1 MDKKLYQLTNPQKS
15 IWYTEQFFNKT
26 PINNIC
32 SYAVVHEVLDFDIL
46 KKAINLM
53 VKQNDAFRLQF
64 CLQNNEIMQYVKEYK
79 EFDIEIIDLVNE
91 KQLQKLEQ
99 DLSNQLFDIF
109 NSDLYLVKLIQF
121 PDNSGAILLNVHH
134 LIGDSWS
141 MGLAVKEILKNYR
154 MLLKSEDYTPHFSYI
169 NYIKSENDY
178 IESNSFEK
186 DKEYWA
192 EKFKTIPMQASIP
205 SLKNSKSNSNSA
217 KRISYTLNK
226 NIMEKINSVCS
237 ENKISVFNFFMAV
250 YSLYIS
256 RVTGLD
262 DFVIGTPILNRKNAN
277 EKCTMGMFI
286 NTLPLR
292 INVSSGQLFKDFCK
306 DISVNLLSSFRHQKY
321 SYNNVLNDLRKKHSN
336 VPNLYDVL
344 ISYQITKAVD
354 NEFGDYSANWL
365 FNNCCANG
373 INIHLHDLND
383 SGELLV
389 SYDYLIDKYSSK
401 EMKNIHNRI
410 LHIIEQIVENS
421 EINLNNIEIVT
432 KTEKEKILDNFTN
445 VKIPYPTKETVLSL
459 FEKQVAQTPNNIAV
473 KIGNKTLTYT
483 ELNEKA
489 NSLARF
495 LKQNNIKEKS
505 VVGIRLDKSFEMIIG
520 IIAIMKCGSCY
531 LPINMSY
538 PEDRVNFMLKDS
550 NCSTLLC
557 NDNSLND
564 MNLDISKINISLS
577 NRKIYEL
584 SSENVANNLTP
595 EDLIYIIYTSGSTGT
610 PKGAMLCHRN
620 VVRLFKNDNFLFNF
634 SENDVWTM
642 FHSVAFDFSVWE
654 MYGALL
660 FGGKLILVPDEI
672 AKDPKLFL
680 NLLRNE
686 KVTVLNQ
693 TPTYF
698 YNLQSAEMLNP
709 DCNLSLRYIIFGGEA
724 LKPNLLQDFNKKY
737 PSTKLINMYGITETT
752 VHVTFREL
760 SSEDLLSASSN
771 IGTPIPTLQV
781 VVLDKN
787 LNLLPFGVEGEMCVL
802 GEGVFKGYLNRP
814 ELNTQKLVNLP
825 ILENRL
831 IYRSADS
838 AILHEDGHLEYL
850 GRIDNQI
857 KIRGFRIELGEIE
870 EKILAHSNIST
881 CIVTK
886 KVDENKHEM
895 LCAYYI
901 KSGPINISNL
911 RIVLKK
917 YLPDYMIPQYFI
929 EIDKVPINI
938 NGKTDYKALPT
949 PNAIT
954 LKHIVL
960 EARNNTDKIIIDCFK
975 EILHIENVGIADSF
989 FELGGDSLS
998 AINAANMITEKLKNE
1013 ISVKDILEHPTIQD
1027 LSDYI
1032 QDKNSGEAIII
1043 KKAPKRA
1050 YYPASA
1056 AQKRMYYTSKIS
1068 GKKSILYNIAG
1079 GIILNG
1085 NINLQK
1091 LSLCFKTL
1099 INRHDA
1105 LRTHFSFKDNEIV
1118 QVISDNIKF
1127 KLPTEHT
1134 SSLNANAIFKKFV
1147 KPFNLEYAPL
1157 FRVKLVYLKN
1167 NSCLLMFDMHHI
1179 IGDGASLEILV
1190 SELCALYNNETLAE
1204 KTIDYKDFAIWDNE
1218 QKTSDKF
1225 VKSKE
1230 FWLNNLDGELPLLDI
1245 QTTYPR
1251 PAIQSFEGNKY
1262 TIGLDNEMFDKIS
1275 DLAKS
1280 LEVTPYMLLLA
1291 AYYVLLNKYS
1301 SQDDIIVGTPVAN
1314 RNSYQ
1319 VSNVLGMFV
1328 NTLALR
1334 CKIDTNLEFYEFA
1347 QYIKNICTDAFDNSS
1362 YPFDDLVNSLDLKR
1376 DNSRNPIFDTM
1387 FTYQNNGYPTF
1398 KLGKANAKYCIP
1410 NNNISKFDFSLEIVP
1425 KDSTY
1430 ILNFEYCTKLFDT
1443 NFIKRFSSHYINI
1456 LNEVIENYS
1465 VKITDINIISNE
1477 EKSRILN
1484 DFNATSLSYP
1494 KTKTII
1500 GLIEEQVAKNP
1511 DNIALKYKDI
1521 SLTYSE
1527 LNKKANQLA
1536 NYLISCGIKK
1546 QDVVGVCLDKNINL
1560 IISLLAILKLGAIY
1574 MPMFNEYPADR
1585 INYMLENSNAKM
1597 IITNSEISKIVVTP
1611 TNICLIDDLN
1621 FDAYSSELLIR
1632 DKLFSDDLI
1641 YIIYTSGSTGNPK
1654 GVKINNLCLN
1664 NFVHSFSNLFKTA
1677 SSDVVLSSTN
1687 ISFDVSIFEL
1697 FMPLV
1702 NGATLVLHTENI
1714 IKNIFEF
1721 CNSIIYNSITTLYIP
1736 PNILNE
1742 VYGLLK
1748 DNPNC
1753 KICKLLVGV
1762 EPIRKNVL
1770 NQFYNLNKNMIIVN
1784 GYGPTETTICATAL
1798 KYKKDL
1804 SNNSIVSI
1812 GKPIHNNEIYILD
1825 SNKNIVPIGI
1835 VGEIYVSGDGVGQ
1848 GYLNNEAETN
1858 KNYITLAINGNTKK
1872 LYKTGDLAKWN
1883 NDGTITFIGRKDR
1896 QIKFSGYRIELSEIE
1911 YAMLK
1916 FPGIKK
1922 VFILPYEKNKNLN
1935 LVAYFLA
1942 DFNVNISDL
1951 SSFLRSKLAF
1961 YMIPKAFIQLDKFP
1975 TNQNGKIDNS
1985 KLPIP
1990 NFRISQEYIA
2000 PQTETEKII
2009 CDIIKKLFSI
2019 GKVGI
2024 NDNFFDLGGD
2034 SLLAIKLQIEALN
2047 QGVYLEYED
2056 IFSYPIIKDLA
2067 NREKKK
2073 SKYIV
2078 DKDYDYTKI
2087 DELLKNALNN
2097 NIETQNVDTISIKA
2111 DVSGS
2116 AQNNILLI
2124 GATGFLGSHILDSYL
2139 SSTDGVAYCLVREV
2153 NNSLPEERLK
2163 KVLNFYFGHKYDS
2176 YFGNRIQVVVGDITH
2191 KDLGFADFDAKANNI
2206 SCVINSAAF
2215 VKHFG
2220 DFDKFKNT
2228 NIIGVQNIT
2237 KFCES
2242 YNLKLYHISTTSV
2255 SGFGLHENLL
2265 GINAEQKSF
2274 DETNFYIGQNMN
2286 NAYVYT
2292 KFEAE
2297 KLIFNDIIK
2306 NKLDACVLRVG
2317 SITNRYSDG
2326 HFQLNLA
2333 ENAFVNR
2340 VKSMLAIGVVPDYL
2354 SAHALEFTPVDSLAN
2369 AIVKIVENKCNLPV
2383 LHLCNPNLIQIPILL
2398 NYLNQLNFDI
2408 RLVTNDEF
2416 TSRINEFLKD
2426 KNLRNQISGIIN
2438 DLDKNKSINL
2448 VSSIIINSDF
2458 SKNYLEKI
2466 GFKWPEITEDY
2477 IQKFIEYFK
2486 INGYF

>member
-1 MDKKLYQLTNPQKS
+1 MDKKLYPLTNPQKS

-32 SYAVVHEVLDFDIL
+32 SYAIIHEPLDFDAL
-46 KKAINLM
+46 KKAINLV

-99 DLSNQLFDIF
+99 DMSHNVFDIF

-121 PDNSGAILLNVHH
+121 PDQSGAVLLNVHH
-134 LIGDSWS
+134 LIADSWS
-141 MGLAVKEILKNYR
+141 MGLAIKEILKNYR
-154 MLLKSEDYTPHFSYI
+154 LLLKNENYNPNNSYI
-169 NYIKSENDY
+169 NYIKTETEY
-178 IESNSFEK
+178 INSSSFEK
-186 DKEYWA
+186 DKEYWQQ
-192 EKFKTIPMQASIP
+192 KFKKIPELATIP
-205 SLKNSKSNSNSA
+205 SLKNSKTSSNA
-217 KRISYTLNK
+217 GKRISFTLGT
-226 NIMEKINSVCS
+226 NIMKKINSVCS
-237 ENKISVFNFFMAV
+237 KNKFSVFNFFMAV

-256 RVTGLD
+256 RVSGID
-262 DFVIGTPILNRKNAN
+262 DFVIGTPIINRKNVT
-277 EKCTMGMFI
+277 EKNTMGMFI

-292 INVSSGQLFKDFCK
+292 INTSSNNEFKDFCK

-321 SYNNVLNDLRKKHSN
+321 SYNNVLNDLRKQNSN
-336 VPNLYDVL
+336 IPNLYNVL

-354 NEFGDYSANWL
+354 NEFGDYSATWM
-365 FNNCCANG
+365 FNNCCGND

-383 SGELLV
+383 TGELLV

-410 LHIIEQIVENS
+410 LHIIDQIVTNN
-421 EINLNNIEIVT
+421 EINLNDIEIVT
-432 KTEKEKILDNFTN
+432 KLEKSKILDNFNN
-445 VKIPYPTKETVLSL
+445 VNIPYPTQETVLSL
-459 FEKQVAQTPNNIAV
+459 FEKQVNKTPDNIAV
-473 KIGNKTLTYT
+473 KIGNTVLTYK

-495 LKQNNIKEKS
+495 LIQSSVKEKS

-520 IIAIMKCGSCY
+520 ILAIMKCGSCY

-550 NCSTLLC
+550 NSTTLLC
-557 NDNSLND
+557 NDNSFND
-564 MNLDISKINISLS
+564 MKLDIHKINISLS
-577 NRKIYEL
+577 NDKIYSL
-584 SSENVANNLTP
+584 NKENLCTNLTP

-620 VVRLFKNDNFLFNF
+620 VVRLFKNNNFLFDF
-634 SENDVWTM
+634 DESDVWTM

-660 FGGKLILVPDEI
+660 FGGKLILVPDDI

-680 NLLRNE
+680 DLLREE

-698 YNLQSAEMLNP
+698 YNLQNAEMLKN
-709 DCNLSLRYIIFGGEA
+709 DSGLGLRYIIFGGEA
-724 LKPNLLQDFNKKY
+724 LKPNLLQDFNAKY
-737 PSTKLINMYGITETT
+737 PFTKLINMYGITETT

-760 SSEDLLSASSN
+760 SAEDLLSPSSN

-781 VVLDKN
+781 VILDKN
-787 LNLLPFGVEGEMCVL
+787 LNLLPLGVAGEMCVL

-814 ELNTQKLVNLP
+814 ELNTTKLVNLP
-825 ILENRL
+825 VLENRL

-857 KIRGFRIELGEIE
+857 KIRGFRVELGEIE
-870 EKILAHSNIST
+870 EKILNHSNIST

-886 KVDENKHEM
+886 KIDENKREM

-929 EIDKVPINI
+929 EINKVPINI

-949 PNAIT
+949 PNAINIEHQT
-954 LKHIVL
+954 I
-960 EARNNTDKIIIDCFK
+960 EPRNDLDKIIIKSFK
-975 EILHIENVGIADSF
+975 EILHTQNIGISDSF

-998 AINAANMITEKLKNE
+998 AINVSNMIAQNLNTE
-1013 ISVKDILEHPTIQD
+1013 ISVKDILEHPIIED

-1032 QDKNSGEAIII
+1032 KNRDYTESEVI
-1043 KKAPKRA
+1043 KNVPKEA
-1050 YYPASA
+1050 YYPTSS

-1068 GKKSILYNIAG
+1068 GKKSVLYNISG
-1079 GIILNG
+1079 GIIFDGNLN
-1085 NINLQK
+1085 IQK
-1091 LSLCFKTL
+1091 LSHCFKIL
-1099 INRHDA
+1099 VHRHEA
-1105 LRTHFSFKDNEIV
+1105 LRTYFTFKNDEIV
-1118 QVISDNIKF
+1118 QVISDKVKF
-1127 KLPTEHT
+1127 KIPTEH
-1134 SSLNANAIFKKFV
+1134 ANNSNIDAIFKKFV
-1147 KPFNLEYAPL
+1147 KPFNLGLAPL
-1157 FRVKLVYLKN
+1157 FRVKLVYFKN
-1167 NSCLLMFDMHHI
+1167 NTSMLLLDMHHI

-1190 SELCALYNNETLAE
+1190 KELCALYNNEDLPE
-1204 KTIDYKDFAIWDNE
+1204 KNIDYKDFAVWDNT
-1218 QKTSDKF
+1218 QKVSDKF
-1225 VKSKE
+1225 TKSKE
-1230 FWLNNLDGELPLLDI
+1230 FWLNNLSGDLPLLDI

-1251 PAIQSFEGNKY
+1251 PAIQSFEGSKY
-1262 TIGLDNEMFDKIS
+1262 SITLDNEIYNKIS
-1275 DLAKS
+1275 HLAKS
-1280 LEVTPYMLLLA
+1280 LEVTPYMLLLS
-1291 AYYVLLNKYS
+1291 AYYILLYKYS
-1301 SQDDIIVGTPVAN
+1301 GQEDIIIGTPIAN
-1314 RNSYQ
+1314 RNLKQ
-1319 VSNVLGMFV
+1319 LKNILGMFV

-1334 CKIDTNLEFYEFA
+1334 NKIDKDLEFYEFV
-1347 QYIKNICTDAFDNSS
+1347 KNIKTVCTEAFANSS

-1398 KLGKANAKYCIP
+1398 NFDKLNAKYYIP
-1410 NNNISKFDFSLEIVP
+1410 NNNISKFDLSLEVIP

-1430 ILNFEYCTKLFDT
+1430 TLNFEYCTKLFDA
-1443 NFIKRFSSHYINI
+1443 NFIKRFSKHFINI
-1456 LNEVIENYS
+1456 LDIVLDNHLT
-1465 VKITDINIISNE
+1465 KISDINMVSDE
-1477 EKSRILN
+1477 EKNKILN
-1484 DFNATSLSYP
+1484 DFNSTSLSYP
-1494 KTKTII
+1494 RTKTII

-1511 DNIALKYKDI
+1511 YNIALKYKDD

-1527 LNKKANQLA
+1527 LNKKANKLA
-1536 NYLISCGIKK
+1536 NYLVSQGIKK
-1546 QDVVGVCLDKNINL
+1546 QDVVSVCLDKDINL
-1560 IISLLAILKLGAIY
+1560 IVSILAILKIGAIY
-1574 MPMFNEYPADR
+1574 MPIFNEYPAER
-1585 INYMLENSNAKM
+1585 INYMIENSNSKM
-1597 IITNSEISKIVVTP
+1597 IITNNEISKIITTQVD
-1611 TNICLIDDLN
+1611 ICLLN
-1621 FDAYSSELLIR
+1621 GLNLNDISDNFKANE
-1632 DKLFSDDLI
+1632 KLEAEDII
-1641 YIIYTSGSTGNPK
+1641 YVIYTSGSTGNPK

-1664 NFVHSFSNLFKTA
+1664 NFVHSFGNLFKINN
-1677 SSDVVLSSTN
+1677 SDVFLSSTN
-1687 ISFDVSIFEL
+1687 ISFDVSIFEIFL
-1697 FMPLV
+1697 PLTT
-1702 NGATLVLHTENI
+1702 GATLVLHTEKI

-1721 CNSIIYNSITTLYIP
+1721 CRSIIYNNVTALYIP

-1753 KICKLLVGV
+1753 KISKLLVGV
-1762 EPIRKNVL
+1762 EPIRKKTL
-1770 NQFYNLNKNMIIVN
+1770 NQFYNLNKDMIIVN

-1804 SNNSIVSI
+1804 SNNGIVSI
-1812 GKPIHNNEIYILD
+1812 GKPIHNNKIYILD
-1825 SNKNIVPIGI
+1825 SCRKIVPIGI
-1835 VGEIYVSGDGVGQ
+1835 VGEIYVSGDGVGL
-1848 GYLNNEAETN
+1848 GYLNNEAETA
-1858 KNYITLAINGNTKK
+1858 KNYITHVINGNTKR

-1883 NDGTITFIGRKDR
+1883 TDGTITFVGRKDR

-1911 YAMLK
+1911 YTMLK

-1935 LVAYFLA
+1935 LVAYYTS
-1942 DFNVNISDL
+1942 DSDVNTSDL
-1951 SSFLRSKLAF
+1951 STFLRSKLAF
-1961 YMIPKAFIQLDKFP
+1961 YMIPKAFIRLDEFP
-1975 TNQNGKIDNS
+1975 TNNNGKIDNS
-1985 KLPIP
+1985 KLPVP
-1990 NFRISQEYIA
+1990 NFKVNQEYVA
-2000 PQTETEKII
+2000 PQTDSEKIL

-2019 GKVGI
+2019 NRVGI

-2047 QGVYLEYED
+2047 KGLYLEYED
-2056 IFSYPIIKDLA
+2056 IFSYPIIRDLA
-2067 NREKKK
+2067 SREKKK
-2073 SKYIV
+2073 SKYNL

-2087 DELLKNALNN
+2087 DKLLHNAGARAD
-2097 NIETQNVDTISIKA
+2097 VA
-2111 DVSGS
+2111 DVSLGS
-2116 AQNNILLI
+2116 ANVNNILLI
-2124 GATGFLGSHILDSYL
+2124 GATGFLGSHLLDAYL
-2139 SSTDGVAYCLVREV
+2139 SSTNGIAYCLVRE
-2153 NNSLPEERLK
+2153 NSNSLPEERLK
-2163 KVLNFYFGHKYDS
+2163 KLLNFYFEDKYDS
-2176 YFGNRIQVVVGDITH
+2176 YFGNRIKVIVGDIT
-2191 KDLGFADFDAKANNI
+2191 KKNLGMTNFNPQEKNI

-2215 VKHFG
+2215 VKHYG
-2220 DFDKFKNT
+2220 DFDKFKNI
-2228 NIIGVQNIT
+2228 NINGVKNVSE
-2237 KFCES
+2237 FCKNF
-2242 YNLKLYHISTTSV
+2242 NLKLYHISTTSV

-2265 GINAEQKSF
+2265 GANGEQKNF
-2274 DETNFYIGQNMN
+2274 DETNFYIGQNLN

-2306 NKLDACVLRVG
+2306 NKLNACILRVG

-2340 VKSMLAIGVVPDYL
+2340 VKSMLSIGLVPDYL
-2354 SAHALEFTPVDSLAN
+2354 YAHALEFTPVDCLAN
-2369 AIVKIVENKCNLPV
+2369 AIMKVVLNNCDFPV
-2383 LHLCNPNLIQIPILL
+2383 LHLCNPNLIKIPVLL
-2398 NYLNQLNFDI
+2398 KYLNQLGFNMK
-2408 RLVTNDEF
+2408 LCTNDEF
-2416 TSRINEFLKD
+2416 VSRINEYLKD
-2426 KNLRNQISGIIN
+2426 KTLRNQISGIIN

-2448 VSSIIINSDF
+2448 VSSILINADF
-2458 SKNYLEKI
+2458 SKKYLETI